1 MTMIPSIKCSEFDN
15 IKISSE
21 FFNSLKIFSEE
32 LIKYLRSFKQISIE
46 YMTNLQLLD
55 NNYEFNPDSKI
66 NELYNIEN
74 KIKEVINQNID
85 LMNCSMDAMETYI
98 NDFENILKVKEE
110 LINIIIDNAT
120 DLKNNLKSS
129 YSEVNKTGNTFIN
142 SISKTE
148 NIIDNYYKNK
158 EKIKFHENGLGDKLN
173 IEEYNLLK
181 EQVKIKINDMNNSI
195 KLTKKYEEFH
205 KGALDASD
213 KLYEQFIKICEE
225 YKNKIKKEVCEIS
238 NKIKD
243 LIFYFMVSFKS
254 IYNQP
259 LNLIETYIN
268 ELNNL
273 DLSIYMNKSIDA
285 KLLYDN
291 KLKKIEPIKYNIKA
305 IDDFCEKKN
314 IEENDIKGIKIL
326 DDENLQK
333 LYYISD
339 DALMFTIKT
348 LFNNFTLI
356 EKRNFDIIKEE
367 NKNKTQRYIMKIIQN
382 MNSYPLNI
390 INNNRND
397 LSQKEINELIN
408 LLESHD
414 NRVIFLQKLSDF
426 RVKGKYILSDKD
438 FIILSQ
444 LFNIICDNIK
454 KYSDYHCAE
463 LIIILSQTYY
473 TIDKKSKNKIYIQ
486 SSFKKNI
493 LFTQKDF
500 WEKYLSY
507 SINKEIIKL
516 LKIESI
522 TNENEKNSKYK
533 YSNVAYT
540 QIMTLIDIMFEFDID
555 LNSIKEILEPKINE
569 YILDNEFKTSID
581 EVILNREENRIKSLE
596 KEKENNENIINK

>member
-1 MTMIPSIKCSEFDN
+1 MIPSIKCSEFDN

-55 NNYEFNPDSKI
+55 NNNEFNPDSKI
-66 NELYNIEN
+66 IELYNIEN

-426 RVKGKYILSDKD
+426 RVKGKYVLSDKD

-581 EVILNREENRIKSLE
+581 EMILNREENRIKSLE
-596 KEKENNENIINK
+596 KEKENNENIFNK

>member
-1 MTMIPSIKCSEFDN
+1 MIPSIKCSEFDN

-55 NNYEFNPDSKI
+55 NNNEFNPDSKI
-66 NELYNIEN
+66 IELYNIEN

-596 KEKENNENIINK
+596 KEKENNGNIINK

>member
-1 MTMIPSIKCSEFDN
+1 MIPSIKCSEFDN

>member
-55 NNYEFNPDSKI
+55 NNNEFNPDSKI
-66 NELYNIEN
+66 IELYNIEN

-581 EVILNREENRIKSLE
+581 EVILNREGNRIKSLE

>member
-1 MTMIPSIKCSEFDN
+1 MIPSIKCSEFDN
-15 IKISSE
+15 IKITSE
-21 FFNSLKIFSEE
+21 FFNSLKTFSEE
-32 LIKYLRSFKQISIE
+32 LIKYLRSFKKISIE
-46 YMTNLQLLD
+46 YITNLQFLD
-55 NNYEFNPDSKI
+55 DNITYNQDSKI
-66 NELYNIEN
+66 NELYDIEN

-98 NDFENILKVKEE
+98 NDFEGILKVKEE

-129 YSEVNKTGNTFIN
+129 YGEVNKTGNIFIN

-158 EKIKFHENGLGDKLN
+158 EKIKLHENGLGDKLN

-213 KLYEQFIKICEE
+213 KMYEQFIKICEE

-259 LNLIETYIN
+259 LNLVETYIN

-273 DLSIYMNKSIDA
+273 DLSIYMNNSMDSKF
-285 KLLYDN
+285 LYDN
-291 KLKKIEPIKYNIKA
+291 KLKKIEPIKYSIKA

-356 EKRNFDIIKEE
+356 EKRNFDITKEE

-382 MNSYPLNI
+382 MNSYPLNK

-507 SINKEIIKL
+507 AINKEIMKL
-516 LKIESI
+516 IKIESI
-522 TNENEKNSKYK
+522 TNEKESSKYK
-533 YSNVAYT
+533 YSNAAYT

-555 LNSIKEILEPKINE
+555 INSIKEILEPKINE
-569 YILDNEFKTSID
+569 YILDNEFKTSIN
-581 EVILNREENRIKSLE
+581 EVILNREENRIKSQE

>member
-1 MTMIPSIKCSEFDN
+1 MIPSIKCSEFDN

-55 NNYEFNPDSKI
+55 NNNEFNPDSKI

-314 IEENDIKGIKIL
+314 IEENGIKGIKIL

-522 TNENEKNSKYK
+522 TNEIEKNSKYK

>member
-1 MTMIPSIKCSEFDN
+1 MIPSIKCSEFDN

-55 NNYEFNPDSKI
+55 NNNEFNPDSKI
-66 NELYNIEN
+66 IELYNIEN

-596 KEKENNENIINK
+596 KERENNENIINK

>member
-66 NELYNIEN
+66 IELYNIEN

-581 EVILNREENRIKSLE
+581 EVILNREGNRIKSLE

>member
-1 MTMIPSIKCSEFDN
+1 MIPSIKCSEFDN

-55 NNYEFNPDSKI
+55 NNNEFNPDSKI
-66 NELYNIEN
+66 IELYNIEN

-305 IDDFCEKKN
+305 IDDF
-314 IEENDIKGIKIL
+314 
-326 DDENLQK
+326 
-333 LYYISD
+333 
-339 DALMFTIKT
+339 
-348 LFNNFTLI
+348 
-356 EKRNFDIIKEE
+356 
-367 NKNKTQRYIMKIIQN
+367 
-382 MNSYPLNI
+382 
-390 INNNRND
+390 
-397 LSQKEINELIN
+397 
-408 LLESHD
+408 
-414 NRVIFLQKLSDF
+414 
-426 RVKGKYILSDKD
+426 
-438 FIILSQ
+438 
-444 LFNIICDNIK
+444 
-454 KYSDYHCAE
+454 
-463 LIIILSQTYY
+463 
-473 TIDKKSKNKIYIQ
+473 
-486 SSFKKNI
+486 
-493 LFTQKDF
+493 
-500 WEKYLSY
+500 
-507 SINKEIIKL
+507 
-516 LKIESI
+516 
-522 TNENEKNSKYK
+522 
-533 YSNVAYT
+533 
-540 QIMTLIDIMFEFDID
+540 
-555 LNSIKEILEPKINE
+555 
-569 YILDNEFKTSID
+569 
-581 EVILNREENRIKSLE
+581 
-596 KEKENNENIINK
+596 

>member
-1 MTMIPSIKCSEFDN
+1 MIPSIKCSEFDN

-55 NNYEFNPDSKI
+55 NNNEFNPDSKI
-66 NELYNIEN
+66 IELYNIEN

>member
-1 MTMIPSIKCSEFDN
+1 MIPSIKCSEFDN

-55 NNYEFNPDSKI
+55 NNNEFNPDSKI
-66 NELYNIEN
+66 IELYNIEN

-158 EKIKFHENGLGDKLN
+158 EKIKVHENGLGDKLN

-426 RVKGKYILSDKD
+426 RVKGKYVLSDKD

-473 TIDKKSKNKIYIQ
+473 TVDKKSKNKIYIQ

>member
-1 MTMIPSIKCSEFDN
+1 MIPSIKCSEFDN

-55 NNYEFNPDSKI
+55 NNNEFNPDSKI
-66 NELYNIEN
+66 IELYNIEN

-314 IEENDIKGIKIL
+314 IDENDIKGIKIL

>member
-55 NNYEFNPDSKI
+55 NNNEFNPDSKI
-66 NELYNIEN
+66 IELYNIEN

>member
-1 MTMIPSIKCSEFDN
+1 MIPSIKCSEFDN

-55 NNYEFNPDSKI
+55 NNNEFNPDSKI
-66 NELYNIEN
+66 IELYNIEN

-98 NDFENILKVKEE
+98 NDFENILKAKEE

>member
-1 MTMIPSIKCSEFDN
+1 MIPSIKCSEFDN

-473 TIDKKSKNKIYIQ
+473 TVDKKSKNKIYIQ

>member
-1 MTMIPSIKCSEFDN
+1 MIPSIKCSEFDN

-55 NNYEFNPDSKI
+55 NNNEFNPDSKI
-66 NELYNIEN
+66 IELYNIEN

-285 KLLYDN
+285 KLLFDN

-522 TNENEKNSKYK
+522 TNENEKNYKYK

>member
-1 MTMIPSIKCSEFDN
+1 MIPSIKCSEFDN

-55 NNYEFNPDSKI
+55 NNNEFNPDSKI
-66 NELYNIEN
+66 IELYNIEN

-129 YSEVNKTGNTFIN
+129 YSEVNKTGNTFID

-356 EKRNFDIIKEE
+356 EKRNFDITKEE

-473 TIDKKSKNKIYIQ
+473 TVDKKSKNKIYIQ

>member
-1 MTMIPSIKCSEFDN
+1 MIPSIKCSEFDN

-55 NNYEFNPDSKI
+55 NNNEFNPDSKI

-129 YSEVNKTGNTFIN
+129 YSEVNKTGNTFID

-314 IEENDIKGIKIL
+314 IEENGIKGIKIL

-473 TIDKKSKNKIYIQ
+473 TVDKKSKNKIYIQ

-581 EVILNREENRIKSLE
+581 EVILNREEKRIKGLE

>member
-581 EVILNREENRIKSLE
+581 EVILNREGNRIKSLE

>member
-1 MTMIPSIKCSEFDN
+1 MIPSIKCSEFDN

-32 LIKYLRSFKQISIE
+32 LIKYLRSFKQISLE

-55 NNYEFNPDSKI
+55 NNNEFNPDSKI
-66 NELYNIEN
+66 IELYNIEN

-522 TNENEKNSKYK
+522 TNEIEKNSKYK

>member
-1 MTMIPSIKCSEFDN
+1 MIPSIKCSEFDN

-55 NNYEFNPDSKI
+55 NNNEFNPDSKI

-305 IDDFCEKKN
+305 VDDFCEKKN

-522 TNENEKNSKYK
+522 TNEIEKNSKYK

>member
-1 MTMIPSIKCSEFDN
+1 MIPSIKCSEFDN

-314 IEENDIKGIKIL
+314 IEENGIKGIKIL

>member
-1 MTMIPSIKCSEFDN
+1 MIPSIKCSEFDN

-55 NNYEFNPDSKI
+55 NNNEFNPDSKI

-522 TNENEKNSKYK
+522 TNEIEKNSKYK

>member
-55 NNYEFNPDSKI
+55 NNNEFNPDSKI
-66 NELYNIEN
+66 IELYNIEN

-98 NDFENILKVKEE
+98 NDFENILKAKEE

-158 EKIKFHENGLGDKLN
+158 EKIKSHENGLGDKLN

-314 IEENDIKGIKIL
+314 IEENGIKGIKIL

>member
-1 MTMIPSIKCSEFDN
+1 MIPSIKCSEFDN

-32 LIKYLRSFKQISIE
+32 LIKYLRSFKQISLE

-55 NNYEFNPDSKI
+55 NNNEFNPDSKI
-66 NELYNIEN
+66 IELYNIEN

-243 LIFYFMVSFKS
+243 LIFYFMVSFKN

-333 LYYISD
+333 LDYISD

-454 KYSDYHCAE
+454 KYSDYHCAD
-463 LIIILSQTYY
+463 IILSQTYY

-522 TNENEKNSKYK
+522 TNEIEKNSKYK

>member
-1 MTMIPSIKCSEFDN
+1 MIPSIKCSEFDN

-55 NNYEFNPDSKI
+55 NNNEFNPDSKI
-66 NELYNIEN
+66 IELYNIEN

-314 IEENDIKGIKIL
+314 IEENGIKGIKIL

-522 TNENEKNSKYK
+522 TNEIEKNSKYK

>member
-1 MTMIPSIKCSEFDN
+1 MIPSIKCSEFDN

-55 NNYEFNPDSKI
+55 NNNEFNPDSKI
-66 NELYNIEN
+66 IELYNIEN

-314 IEENDIKGIKIL
+314 IDENDIKGIKIL

-473 TIDKKSKNKIYIQ
+473 TVDKKSKNKIYIQ

>member
-55 NNYEFNPDSKI
+55 NNNEFNPDSKI

-305 IDDFCEKKN
+305 VDDFCEKKN

-522 TNENEKNSKYK
+522 TNEIEKNSKYK

-596 KEKENNENIINK
+596 KEKENNEKIINK

>member
-1 MTMIPSIKCSEFDN
+1 MIPSIKCSEFDN

-55 NNYEFNPDSKI
+55 NNNEFNPDSKI
-66 NELYNIEN
+66 IELYNIEN

-581 EVILNREENRIKSLE
+581 EMILNREENRIKSLE

>member
-1 MTMIPSIKCSEFDN
+1 MIPSIKCSEFDN

-55 NNYEFNPDSKI
+55 NNNEFNPDSKI
-66 NELYNIEN
+66 IELYNIEN

-522 TNENEKNSKYK
+522 TNEIEKNSKYK

>member
-1 MTMIPSIKCSEFDN
+1 MIPSIKCSEFDN

-55 NNYEFNPDSKI
+55 NNNEFNPDSKI

-129 YSEVNKTGNTFIN
+129 YSEVNKTGNTFID

>member
-1 MTMIPSIKCSEFDN
+1 MIPSIKCSEFDN

-55 NNYEFNPDSKI
+55 NNNEFNPDSKI
-66 NELYNIEN
+66 IELYNIEN

-314 IEENDIKGIKIL
+314 IEENGIKGIKIL

-581 EVILNREENRIKSLE
+581 EMILNREENRIKSLE

>member
-1 MTMIPSIKCSEFDN
+1 MIPSIKCSEFDN

-522 TNENEKNSKYK
+522 TNEIENNSKYK

>member
-1 MTMIPSIKCSEFDN
+1 MIPSIKCSEFDN

-55 NNYEFNPDSKI
+55 NNNEFNPDSKI
-66 NELYNIEN
+66 IELYNIEN

-426 RVKGKYILSDKD
+426 RVKGKYVLSDKD

>member
-1 MTMIPSIKCSEFDN
+1 MIPSIKCSEFDN

-55 NNYEFNPDSKI
+55 NNNEFNPDSKI
-66 NELYNIEN
+66 IELYNIEN

-473 TIDKKSKNKIYIQ
+473 TVDKKSKNKIYIQ

>member
-1 MTMIPSIKCSEFDN
+1 MIPSIKCSEFDN

-55 NNYEFNPDSKI
+55 NNNEFNPDSKI
-66 NELYNIEN
+66 IELYNIEN

-305 IDDFCEKKN
+305 VDDFCEKKN

-522 TNENEKNSKYK
+522 TNEIEKNSKYK

>member
-1 MTMIPSIKCSEFDN
+1 MIPSIKCSEFDN

-55 NNYEFNPDSKI
+55 NNNEFNPDSKI

-98 NDFENILKVKEE
+98 NDFEGILKVKEE

-129 YSEVNKTGNTFIN
+129 YSEVNKTGNTFID

-473 TIDKKSKNKIYIQ
+473 TVDKKSKNKIYIQ

-581 EVILNREENRIKSLE
+581 EVILNREEKRIKGLE

>member
-1 MTMIPSIKCSEFDN
+1 MIPSIKCSEFDN

-55 NNYEFNPDSKI
+55 NNNEFNPDSKI
-66 NELYNIEN
+66 IELYNIEN

-314 IEENDIKGIKIL
+314 IEENGIKGIKIL

>member
-1 MTMIPSIKCSEFDN
+1 
-15 IKISSE
+15 
-21 FFNSLKIFSEE
+21 
-32 LIKYLRSFKQISIE
+32 
-46 YMTNLQLLD
+46 
-55 NNYEFNPDSKI
+55 
-66 NELYNIEN
+66 
-74 KIKEVINQNID
+74 
-85 LMNCSMDAMETYI
+85 
-98 NDFENILKVKEE
+98 
-110 LINIIIDNAT
+110 
-120 DLKNNLKSS
+120 
-129 YSEVNKTGNTFIN
+129 
-142 SISKTE
+142 
-148 NIIDNYYKNK
+148 
-158 EKIKFHENGLGDKLN
+158 
-173 IEEYNLLK
+173 
-181 EQVKIKINDMNNSI
+181 
-195 KLTKKYEEFH
+195 
-205 KGALDASD
+205 
-213 KLYEQFIKICEE
+213 
-225 YKNKIKKEVCEIS
+225 
-238 NKIKD
+238 
-243 LIFYFMVSFKS
+243 
-254 IYNQP
+254 